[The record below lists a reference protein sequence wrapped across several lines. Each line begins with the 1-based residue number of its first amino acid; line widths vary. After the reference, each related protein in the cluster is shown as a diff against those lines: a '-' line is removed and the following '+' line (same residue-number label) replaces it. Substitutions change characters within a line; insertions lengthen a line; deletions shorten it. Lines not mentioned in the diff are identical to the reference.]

1 MITAFRQPWLKD
13 SVKPG
18 MTVAAA
24 GKVEFNY
31 GFKRMTNPFIEEV
44 GEGGA
49 LGMIIPVHGAT
60 EKMSAALIRRVVDNA
75 LEMVRGTY
83 DPLPLDLRCKYRLMS
98 RQAALSCVHFPQS
111 MDEAREARRRLA
123 YEELLLLELHLM
135 MEESRSCAGTNAV
148 SHVVEGPHLA
158 ALSVGLPFELTEEQK
173 RARDDILA
181 VMAAPH
187 VANHM
192 LLGDVGT
199 GKTVVA
205 AHALAAAVDSGG
217 QALLMAPT
225 EVLAAQH
232 L

>member
-75 LEMVRGTY
+75 LDGAGR
-83 DPLPLDLRCKYRLMS
+83 LRSASPRPSLQVPPHES
-98 RQAALSCVHFPQS
+98 SGGAFCVHFPQS

-123 YEELLLLELHLM
+123 YEELLLLELP
-135 MEESRSCAGTNAV
+135 S
-148 SHVVEGPHLA
+148 
-158 ALSVGLPFELTEEQK
+158 
-173 RARDDILA
+173 
-181 VMAAPH
+181 
-187 VANHM
+187 
-192 LLGDVGT
+192 
-199 GKTVVA
+199 
-205 AHALAAAVDSGG
+205 
-217 QALLMAPT
+217 
-225 EVLAAQH
+225 
-232 L
+232 